1 MWLKRT
7 MVTMSLKPIK
17 KSDFD
22 KQKSKLKAKLIEQK
36 VQKDPKILTNA
47 YKDLLKE
54 YDVDYKDSDIKKAE
68 NTILNPEKLKQQQSS
83 SDSSSAAS
91 GLSS

>member
-7 MVTMSLKPIK
+7 MVTMSLKPI

-36 VQKDPKILTNA
+36 VQKILRF
-47 YKDLLKE
+47 
-54 YDVDYKDSDIKKAE
+54 
-68 NTILNPEKLKQQQSS
+68 
-83 SDSSSAAS
+83 
-91 GLSS
+91 

>member
-17 KSDFD
+17 ESDFD

-36 VQKDPKILTNA
+36 VQKILRF
-47 YKDLLKE
+47 
-54 YDVDYKDSDIKKAE
+54 
-68 NTILNPEKLKQQQSS
+68 
-83 SDSSSAAS
+83 
-91 GLSS
+91 